1 MALFNLE
8 NKTAIITGGAS
19 GIGEAIS
26 KKFAAQGAYVHI
38 LEFNAEN
45 GNTVVSEITANG
57 GKAVFHHC
65 DVSNNRQVAQL
76 VASIGEKQYIDILVN
91 NAGIAHVGNLEGT
104 AESDMDRIYNVN
116 IKGVYNCMHAVIGKM
131 KEKGGVILNMA
142 SIASSVGISDRFA
155 YSMSKGAV
163 FTMTLS
169 VAKDYLEQGIRC
181 NSISPARIH
190 TPFVD
195 GFITKNSPGQEAELF
210 GKLSKTQPIGRMGK
224 PEEVANLALYLC
236 SDEASFITGTDFPID
251 GGFIKLN
258 G

>member
-91 NAGIAHVGNLEGT
+91 NAGIAHVGTLEGT
-104 AESDMDRIYNVN
+104 AERDMDRIYNVN
-116 IKGVYNCMHAVIGKM
+116 IKGVYNCMHAVIGKF
-131 KEKGGVILNMA
+131 KE
-142 SIASSVGISDRFA
+142 
-155 YSMSKGAV
+155 
-163 FTMTLS
+163 
-169 VAKDYLEQGIRC
+169 
-181 NSISPARIH
+181 
-190 TPFVD
+190 
-195 GFITKNSPGQEAELF
+195 
-210 GKLSKTQPIGRMGK
+210 
-224 PEEVANLALYLC
+224 
-236 SDEASFITGTDFPID
+236 
-251 GGFIKLN
+251 
-258 G
+258 